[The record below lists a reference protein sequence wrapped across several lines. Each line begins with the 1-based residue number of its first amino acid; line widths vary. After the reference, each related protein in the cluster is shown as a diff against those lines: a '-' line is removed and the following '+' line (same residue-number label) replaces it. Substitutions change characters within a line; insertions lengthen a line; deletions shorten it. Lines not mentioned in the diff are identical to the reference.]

1 MTTPIAADLLEHFG
15 HLTDP
20 RIERT
25 KEHKLIDIVLI
36 ALCAVIAG
44 ADGWSSVE
52 TFGHAKE
59 KWLRTFLELPNGIPS
74 HDTFGRVFSL
84 LDPAEFEQAFS
95 QWVTSISQTLQGQI
109 IALDGK
115 ILRRSHDH
123 ILGKNAIHMV
133 SAWATAQHLVL
144 GQRKIDDKSNEI
156 SALPELLQ
164 VLALEGCIVTIDAM
178 GCQTEIA
185 ETIVQRSAD
194 YVLTLKENQGKL
206 YEDVKELFAGAD
218 EVAFR
223 EVPHDSAREVT
234 KDHGRL
240 EIRECCVLS
249 DSEYLNYVR
258 RVEDWKNLRSVVRI
272 CTEVRHEH
280 TTVSRETRY
289 FISSLAGSAQD
300 MIDAVRGH
308 WGIENGLHWILD
320 VTFREDDSRVRKDHA
335 PENFAILR
343 HMALNILN
351 RARKGKESIKT
362 MRLRAGWDE
371 AYLTKLLTQ

>member
-1 MTTPIAADLLEHFG
+1 MRIQPAADLLKHFG
-15 HLTDP
+15 SLTDP

-25 KEHKLIDIVLI
+25 REHKLIDIVII
-36 ALCAVIAG
+36 AICAIIAG
-44 ADGWSSVE
+44 ADGWVAVE
-52 TFGHAKE
+52 TFGYAKE

-74 HDTFGRVFSL
+74 HDTFGRVFGL
-84 LDPAEFEQAFS
+84 LDPTGFEQAFS
-95 QWVTSISQTLQGQI
+95 LWVTSVSQTLQGQI

-115 ILRRSHDH
+115 SLRRSHDH
-123 ILGKNAIHMV
+123 ALGKGAIHMV
-133 SAWATAQHLVL
+133 SAWATAQRLVL

-185 ETIVQRSAD
+185 ETIIQRGAD
-194 YVLTLKENQGKL
+194 YVLAVKKNQGKL
-206 YEDVKELFAGAD
+206 YEDVKDLFAGAD

-223 EVPHDSAREVT
+223 EVPHDYTREVT

-240 EIRECCVLS
+240 EIRECWVLS
-249 DSEYLNYVR
+249 APEYLEYVR
-258 RVEDWKNLRSVVRI
+258 RVDAWKNLRNLIRI
-272 CTEVRHEH
+272 RTEVRHAQ
-280 TTVSRETRY
+280 TTLSQETRY
-289 FISSLAGSAQD
+289 FISSLAGSAQE
-300 MIDAVRGH
+300 MIHAVRGH

-335 PENFAILR
+335 PENFAVLR
-343 HMALNILN
+343 HIALNVLN
-351 RARKGKESIKT
+351 RARNGKDSIKT

-371 AYLTKLLTQ
+371 TYLAKLLTK

>member
-1 MTTPIAADLLEHFG
+1 MPAQPAADLRQHFG

-25 KEHKLIDIVLI
+25 KEHQLIDILI
-36 ALCAVIAG
+36 IAICAIIAG
-44 ADGWSSVE
+44 ADGWVAVE
-52 TFGHAKE
+52 AFGQAKE
-59 KWLRTFLELPNGIPS
+59 KWLRTFLDLPNGIPS
-74 HDTFGRVFSL
+74 HDTFGRVFGL
-84 LDPAEFEQAFS
+84 LDPSEFEQAFS
-95 QWVTSISQTLQGQI
+95 AWVVSVHEILKGQI

-115 ILRRSHDH
+115 SLRRSHDH
-123 ILGKNAIHMV
+123 FLGKAAIHMV
-133 SAWATAQHLVL
+133 SAWATAQRVVL

-185 ETIVQRSAD
+185 ETIIERGAD
-194 YVLTLKENQGKL
+194 YVLAVKENQGNL
-206 YEDVKELFAGAD
+206 YEDLQDLFAGAD

-223 EVPHDSAREVT
+223 EVPHDFEREVT

-240 EIRECCVLS
+240 EIRDCWVLT
-249 DSEYLNYVR
+249 DPEYLNYVR
-258 RVEDWKNLRSVVRI
+258 RVEAWKNLRSVVRI
-272 CTEVRHEH
+272 CTEVRHEQ
-280 TTVSRETRY
+280 TTLSRETRY
-289 FISSLAGSAQD
+289 FISSLAASAQD
-300 MIDAVRGH
+300 MITAVRGH
-308 WGIENGLHWILD
+308 WGIENGLHWVLD

-343 HMALNILN
+343 HIALNVLN
-351 RARKGKESIKT
+351 RSRSGKDSIKT

-371 AYLTKLLTQ
+371 AYLEKLLFK

>member
-1 MTTPIAADLLEHFG
+1 VPTQAAADLLHHFG

-25 KEHKLIDIVLI
+25 KEHKLSDIVVI
-36 ALCAVIAG
+36 AICAIIAG
-44 ADGWSSVE
+44 ADGWVAVE

-74 HDTFGRVFSL
+74 HDTFGRVFGL
-84 LDPAEFEQAFS
+84 LDPTEFEQAFS
-95 QWVTSISQTLQGQI
+95 QWVAAARETLNGQI

-115 ILRRSHDH
+115 SLRRSYDQV
-123 ILGKNAIHMV
+123 LGKSAIHMV
-133 SAWATAQHLVL
+133 SAWATAQRLVL
-144 GQRKIDDKSNEI
+144 GQRKINAKSNEI

-164 VLALEGCIVTIDAM
+164 VLAIEGCIVTIDAM

-185 ETIVQRSAD
+185 ETIIQHGAD
-194 YVLTLKENQGKL
+194 YVLAVKENQGKL
-206 YEDVKELFAGAD
+206 YEDVQDLFAGAD

-223 EVPHDSAREVT
+223 EVPHDFEREVT

-240 EIRECCVLS
+240 EIRECWILS
-249 DSEYLNYVR
+249 APEYLEYVR
-258 RVEDWKNLRSVVRI
+258 RVEAWKNLRSIVRI
-272 CTEVRHEH
+272 CTEVRHEQ
-280 TTVSRETRY
+280 TLLSRETRY

-300 MIDAVRGH
+300 MIHAVRGH
-308 WGIENGLHWILD
+308 WGIENGLHWVLD

-335 PENFAILR
+335 PENFAVLR
-343 HMALNILN
+343 HIALNVLN
-351 RARKGKESIKT
+351 RARNGKDSIKT

-371 AYLTKLLTQ
+371 IYLAKLLTQ